1 MNRFLTLCVVL
12 ASAVLS
18 VFADNDSTTT
28 TLPDFM
34 LVGKT
39 RPYEEVIPAQH
50 LDGKSLEQLN
60 SHNVADAIR
69 YFSGVQMSPSAAC
82 RRYFVHIFKKQR
94 GKVHKIQLVKG
105 RGFWYNLCVNEVRK
119 GVRPPRSVACT

>member
-34 LVGKT
+34 LVGDT

-69 YFSGVQMSPSAAC
+69 YFSGVQIKDYGGVEIGRASC
-82 RRYFVHIFKKQR
+82 RERVF
-94 GKVHKIQLVKG
+94 
-105 RGFWYNLCVNEVRK
+105 
-119 GVRPPRSVACT
+119 